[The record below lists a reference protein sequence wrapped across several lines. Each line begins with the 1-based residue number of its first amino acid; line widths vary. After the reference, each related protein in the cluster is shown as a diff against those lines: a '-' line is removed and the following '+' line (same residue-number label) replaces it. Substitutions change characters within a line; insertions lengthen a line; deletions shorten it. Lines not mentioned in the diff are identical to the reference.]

1 MNSKI
6 TTSFLILILIFVVPQ
21 AYAQSESLGEVNQ
34 KSVQITI
41 DSEGNVE
48 VLHHIINSNQD
59 KILKFVEGSVSNLEF
74 IDKLGRHQSI
84 DVVEGSK
91 SIPILANQEELFV
104 KYDLNDALIL
114 KNNIWTLDFRYLET
128 TTFVVPEEI
137 ELLFANERPVFL
149 EEKNA
154 FTCHGCQMVLEYSIN
169 EPSKIQHV
177 DWENQEFLVEMITF
191 AEIDNFEFNQPSKQI
206 SFKVNDENQFIT
218 TIIPLELLWGPYAVF
233 LNDEK
238 IFFHEYINNG
248 THVWLN
254 IKPDT
259 TGEIVIIGTT
269 VVPEF
274 SIIAP
279 LAIGFLMIMI
289 MPFVRKFNLH

>member
-6 TTSFLILILIFVVPQ
+6 ITSFLILLMILVVPQ
-21 AYAQSESLGEVNQ
+21 AHAQLESLGGVSQ

-41 DSEGNVE
+41 DNEGKVE
-48 VLHHIINSNQD
+48 VIHEIRNSNQD
-59 KILKFVEGSVSNLEF
+59 KILKFVDGTISNLEF
-74 IDKLGRHQSI
+74 IDKFGRHESI
-84 DVVEGSK
+84 DVVDGLK
-91 SIPILANQEELFV
+91 SMPILANQGELFV
-104 KYDLNDALIL
+104 KYDIDDALIL

-128 TTFVVPEEI
+128 TTFVIPEEV

-149 EEKNA
+149 EGKNA
-154 FTCHGCQMVLEYSIN
+154 FTCHGCDMVLEYSIDK
-169 EPSKIQHV
+169 PSKIQHV
-177 DWENQEFLVEMITF
+177 DWETQEFLVEIITF

-206 SFKVNDENQFIT
+206 SFKINDNNQFVT

-238 IFFHEYINNG
+238 IFFSNYLNNG
-248 THVWLN
+248 THVWIN

-259 TGEIVIIGTT
+259 TGEVVIIGTT

>member
-6 TTSFLILILIFVVPQ
+6 ITSFLILLVILVVPQ
-21 AYAQSESLGEVNQ
+21 AYAQSESLSEVNQ
-34 KSVQITI
+34 KSVQVTI
-41 DSEGNVE
+41 DNEGKVE
-48 VLHHIINSNQD
+48 VLHHIVNSNQD
-59 KILKFVEGSVSNLEF
+59 KILKFVDGTVSNLEF
-74 IDKLGRHQSI
+74 IDKLGRHQSM
-84 DVVEGSK
+84 DVIEGSK
-91 SIPILANQEELFV
+91 NIPILANQGELFV
-104 KYDLNDALIL
+104 KYDLNDALVL

-128 TTFVVPEEI
+128 TTFVVPEEV

-169 EPSKIQHV
+169 EPRKIQYV
-177 DWENQEFLVEMITF
+177 NWENQEFLVEMITYS
-191 AEIDNFEFNQPSKQI
+191 EIGNFEFSQPDKQI
-206 SFKVNDENQFIT
+206 SFRVNDSNQFVT
-218 TIIPLELLWGPYAVF
+218 TIIPLELLWGPYVV
-233 LNDEK
+233 LLDDEK

-248 THVWLN
+248 THVWVN
-254 IKPDT
+254 MKPET
-259 TGEIVIIGTT
+259 TGEVAIIGTT

-274 SIIAP
+274 PIIAP